1 MLQLPKQK
9 YAIRYTQGVL
19 KERERDFNHLTNEY
33 TPFMIFEVLTAV
45 LLKTS
50 VISCYAEGHIVKQ
63 SHNMTL
69 LGQVRSHICSSQT
82 FVTIYQLT

>member
-33 TPFMIFEVLTAV
+33 TPFMIF
-45 LLKTS
+45 
-50 VISCYAEGHIVKQ
+50 
-63 SHNMTL
+63 
-69 LGQVRSHICSSQT
+69 
-82 FVTIYQLT
+82 